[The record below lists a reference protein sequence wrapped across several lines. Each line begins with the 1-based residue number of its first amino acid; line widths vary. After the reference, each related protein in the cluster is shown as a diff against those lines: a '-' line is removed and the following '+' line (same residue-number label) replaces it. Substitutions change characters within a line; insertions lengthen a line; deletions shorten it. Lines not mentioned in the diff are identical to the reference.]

1 MTPSNVLYL
10 HERATMPLEDDFC
23 DIVKKA
29 RLGQAL
35 SVQSIARAAG
45 LPVEAL
51 SSLEGGTRGP
61 TSEEAESIA
70 NALSLRPQ
78 PLVDI
83 GLGRWTPAKTV
94 SLEGID
100 VVLGDIGGYEVKGYV
115 LHDSG
120 EAVLIDTGYNA
131 AAMLDALR
139 QRALRLTAICLT
151 HGHADHADGLE
162 ELLAHRSVPVYLGS
176 ADERLLS
183 WRPPASTL
191 KSPADGDGLRV
202 GRLTV
207 RFITTPGHTPGGICY
222 RVDGGGDPVCFVGD
236 TLFAGS
242 IGRSNPSNLY
252 PAHLESVHHRVL
264 TLPGSTVLLPGHGP
278 GTTVVQ
284 ELAHNPFAARTAAL

>member
-1 MTPSNVLYL
+1 MS
-10 HERATMPLEDDFC
+10 LEDDFC

-29 RLGQAL
+29 RLGRDL
-35 SVQSIARAAG
+35 SVQSVAKVAG

-51 SSLEGGTRGP
+51 TSLERGTRSP
-61 TSEEAESIA
+61 TPEEAESLA
-70 NALSLRPQ
+70 KALSLRPQ
-78 PLVDI
+78 PLVEI
-83 GLGRWTPAKTV
+83 GLGRWSPAKTW
-94 SLEGID
+94 SLEGIE

-120 EAVLIDTGYNA
+120 EAVLIDTGYNPS
-131 AAMLDALR
+131 AMLDVLR
-139 QRALRLTAICLT
+139 QLALNLTAICLT
-151 HGHADHADGLE
+151 HGHADHADGVE

-183 WRPPASTL
+183 WRPPASAL
-191 KSPADGDGLRV
+191 KSPADGDGLHV

-207 RFITTPGHTPGGICY
+207 RFIVTPGHTPGGICY
-222 RVDGGGDPVCFVGD
+222 RVEGGGRPVCFVGD

-264 TLPGSTVLLPGHGP
+264 TLSGETVLLPGHGP

-284 ELAHNPFAARTAAL
+284 ERAHNPFAADAAV

>member
-1 MTPSNVLYL
+1 
-10 HERATMPLEDDFC
+10 MPLEDDFC

-29 RLGQAL
+29 RLGRDL
-35 SVQSIARAAG
+35 SVQSVAKDAG

-51 SSLEGGTRGP
+51 SSLERGARGP
-61 TSEEAESIA
+61 TPEEAESIA
-70 NALSLRPQ
+70 KALSLRPQ
-78 PLVDI
+78 PLVEI
-83 GLGRWTPAKTV
+83 GLGRWSPAKTS
-94 SLEGID
+94 SLHGID

-131 AAMLDALR
+131 AAMLEVLR
-139 QRALRLTAICLT
+139 QRALKLTAICLT
-151 HGHADHADGLE
+151 HGHTDHADGVE

-176 ADERLLS
+176 ADEPLLS

-207 RFITTPGHTPGGICY
+207 RFILTPGHTPGGICY
-222 RVDGGGDPVCFVGD
+222 RVEGGAYPLCFVGD

-242 IGRSNPSNLY
+242 IGRSNPSTLY
-252 PAHLESVHHRVL
+252 PAHLESVHQRVL
-264 TLPGSTVLLPGHGP
+264 TLPGSTILLPGHGP

-284 ELAHNPFAARTAAL
+284 ELAHNPFAADAAV

>member
-1 MTPSNVLYL
+1 
-10 HERATMPLEDDFC
+10 MPLEDDFC

-29 RLGQAL
+29 RLGRDL
-35 SVQSIARAAG
+35 SVQSVAKAAG

-51 SSLEGGTRGP
+51 ASLERGTRGP
-61 TSEEAESIA
+61 TPEEAESIA

-78 PLVDI
+78 PLVEI
-83 GLGRWTPAKTV
+83 GLGRWSPTKTS
-94 SLEGID
+94 SLEGIE

-120 EAVLIDTGYNA
+120 EAVLIDTGYNPS
-131 AAMLDALR
+131 AMLEVLR
-139 QRALRLTAICLT
+139 QRALNLTAVCLT
-151 HGHADHADGLE
+151 HGHADHAEGVE

-207 RFITTPGHTPGGICY
+207 RFLVTPGHTPGGICY
-222 RVDGGGDPVCFVGD
+222 RVEGGSRPVCFVGD

-252 PAHLESVHHRVL
+252 PAHLESVHHHVL
-264 TLPGSTVLLPGHGP
+264 TLPGETVLLPGHGP
-278 GTTVVQ
+278 GTMVVQ
-284 ELAHNPFAARTAAL
+284 ERAHNPFAADAAV